1 MSFEG
6 LNQDFEPDIIRYV
19 GDRLSEDCVPVFQWI
34 QSFKAKEQFENR
46 AELLADTVH
55 QIGVLRRDRTTQDQR
70 AVQSEMNLVP
80 EGATGEEGVSR
91 AYLSE
96 LSKDLFFRRKLI
108 DKLLEKRFRGDF
120 DKDFRDQP

>member
-1 MSFEG
+1 M
-6 LNQDFEPDIIRYV
+6 
-19 GDRLSEDCVPVFQWI
+19 
-34 QSFKAKEQFENR
+34 
-46 AELLADTVH
+46 ADTVR